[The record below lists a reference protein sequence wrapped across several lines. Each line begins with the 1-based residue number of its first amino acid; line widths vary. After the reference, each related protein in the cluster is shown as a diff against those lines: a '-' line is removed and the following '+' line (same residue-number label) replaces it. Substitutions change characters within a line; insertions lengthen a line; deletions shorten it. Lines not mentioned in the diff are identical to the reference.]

1 MNIPKGLIVSCQI
14 EPGSSFAW
22 QDVYKF
28 ANEAIRGGCVALRIR
43 GCASVYEVRKRVDHP
58 IIGLTKGEHEDGTVC
73 ITPSFVDAMS
83 LVESGADYVAV
94 DATGRSGYGHIK
106 RMHEEGVK
114 LIGDVS
120 NFDQAQSAIESGC
133 ECLTTTLSGYTKDC
147 KYNEEPD
154 YKLLEELVST
164 NIPVLAEGRYWER
177 SQVKKAFDLGAHA
190 VVVGSAITRPHLITE
205 RLCVL

>member
-1 MNIPKGLIVSCQI
+1 
-14 EPGSSFAW
+14 
-22 QDVYKF
+22 
-28 ANEAIRGGCVALRIR
+28 
-43 GCASVYEVRKRVDHP
+43 
-58 IIGLTKGEHEDGTVC
+58 
-73 ITPSFVDAMS
+73 
-83 LVESGADYVAV
+83 
-94 DATGRSGYGHIK
+94 
-106 RMHEEGVK
+106 MHEEGVK

-164 NIPVLAEGRYWER
+164 NIPILAEGRYWER